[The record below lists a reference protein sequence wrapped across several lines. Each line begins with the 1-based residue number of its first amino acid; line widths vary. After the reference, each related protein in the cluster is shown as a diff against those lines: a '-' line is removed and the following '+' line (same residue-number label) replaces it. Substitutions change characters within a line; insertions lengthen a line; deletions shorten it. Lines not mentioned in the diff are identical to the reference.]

1 MPTAT
6 YSRRF
11 IIVDDHT
18 VREARDRQ
26 EEREERRPKKRQRKE
41 LDSDDDEDH
50 PDAPPKD
57 PSKRRRSIFAQ
68 SKAPAERDGVYWK
81 EEERA
86 NCHLRVSDTLFKVC
100 LDPLFCSLSLDEGC

>member
-41 LDSDDDEDH
+41 LDSDEDEDH

-57 PSKRRRSIFAQ
+57 LSRRRRGRFEK
-68 SKAPAERDGVYWK
+68 SKAPAERDVVYWK
-81 EEERA
+81 EGERA
-86 NCHLRVSDTLFKVC
+86 NCHLRVKDTIFKVC
-100 LDPLFCSLSLDEGC
+100 

>member
-41 LDSDDDEDH
+41 LDSDEDEDH

-57 PSKRRRSIFAQ
+57 PSRRRRSIFSQ
-68 SKAPAERDGVYWK
+68 SKAPAERDGVYWM

-86 NCHLRVSDTLFKVC
+86 NLHLRVSDTLFKVC
-100 LDPLFCSLSLDEGC
+100 